1 MQDAELLNALVN
13 WNIPLNYSKLV
24 KQLDSLIYQSQFVK
38 DFRTGE
44 KRWRPG
50 YLMQKMLMLEVKQL
64 KNIPYERDSLLKYK
78 SEGILGDVNFSD
90 GASSAWYY
98 NDLTANTV
106 AYRIVKND
114 STLANLTIPMQ
125 LYFLKERRKNSWNT
139 YHSANVVMHVLPDL
153 LKAGAKSG
161 EVASVKLSGKVNE
174 VLTQFPYKIVLA
186 PGEELQLE
194 KLSGVPLYFM
204 QYTLERVIVAKTGVE
219 GFAIKTSL
227 ENKGTT
233 LEAGQPVNL
242 LVEVDVKRNANM
254 EYVMIEVPIPGA
266 CSYANKQQD
275 WRKETHR
282 EYFKEKTVI
291 FCDNLKAGKHTF
303 TISLLPRFTGKFY
316 QNPAQVS
323 LMYVPVV
330 NANNDL
336 KIVKV
341 E

>member
-1 MQDAELLNALVN
+1 MEAWIPNA
-13 WNIPLNYSKLV
+13 K
-24 KQLDSLIYQSQFVK
+24 
-38 DFRTGE
+38 
-44 KRWRPG
+44 
-50 YLMQKMLMLEVKQL
+50 
-64 KNIPYERDSLLKYK
+64 
-78 SEGILGDVNFSD
+78 ILGDVNFSD
-90 GASSAWYY
+90 GSSTSWYY

-114 STLANLTIPMQ
+114 SSLASLTIPMQ

-139 YHSANVVMHVLPDL
+139 FHAANVIMSVLPDL
-153 LKAGAKSG
+153 LKAGGRSG
-161 EVASVKLSGKVNE
+161 QIASVKLSGKVNN
-174 VLTQFPYKIVLA
+174 VLTQFPYKIELA
-186 PGEELQLE
+186 PGEELSLE
-194 KLSGVPLYFM
+194 KLSGAPLYFM
-204 QYTLERVIVAKTGVE
+204 QYTWERVTVAKTGVE
-219 GFAIKTSL
+219 GFAINTSL
-227 ENKGTT
+227 QNNRSI

-291 FCDNLKAGKHTF
+291 FCENLKAGKHTF
-303 TISLLPRFTGKFY
+303 TISLLPRFVGKFY

-336 KIVKV
+336 KMVKV